1 MPNKVSSLYIHIPFC
16 RSKCAYC
23 DFFSVTEDADSSY
36 LKALSNEISYYA
48 DYYGVD
54 EWQTVYIGGGTPS
67 LLKPEHIDFLMNA
80 VKKSSRNGID
90 AGAEVTIEANPAD
103 ITEEF
108 LDTLIKN
115 GINRLSL
122 GVQCLDG
129 GVLRTLG
136 RRADAEC
143 TEKALQLIKEKW
155 LAEKRRFSVDFI
167 SGLPGLSDS
176 EFIRGMEKTL
186 SYGPDHVS
194 LYSLMLEEGTPL
206 FSAVESGK
214 VPYSEEASDRQWFA
228 GRDLLKRNGFAQYE
242 VSNFAKP
249 GYESR
254 HNTVYWHLDDYIGCG
269 AGACGTVSAG
279 GSALASDFASG
290 RNSASAGAS
299 SLAAGSGDSALM
311 GGSQSAGDSAD
322 AGALE
327 DCSSLAGCSALVG
340 DSSMAGDSAL
350 AGGSKSADGT
360 ALAGGSS
367 LAAAK
372 RWNNNP
378 DVKAYVDY
386 WLNTGGEAGR
396 QDAGERGVRG
406 RNEAE
411 WPCTVVFLDAET
423 RQFEFLMMGLRL
435 REGVSSAEFKR
446 RFPECGKSLEEII
459 GYKDGLFRKWM
470 TDGLAAELFPQRY
483 ALTEDGIMLLNRFLE
498 ELEL

>member
-48 DYYGVD
+48 DYYSVD

-67 LLKPEHIDFLMNA
+67 LLKLEQIDFLMNA
-80 VKKSSRNGID
+80 VKKNCRNGIA

-108 LDTLIKN
+108 LDTLSKN

-129 GVLRTLG
+129 GVLSTLG

-167 SGLPGLSDS
+167 SGLPGLTDS

-186 SYGPDHVS
+186 YYGPDHVS

-214 VPYSEEASDRQWFA
+214 VLYSEEASDRQWFA

-279 GSALASDFASG
+279 SSALAGDLALASDFASG
-290 RNSASAGAS
+290 RNSASAV
-299 SLAAGSGDSALM
+299 
-311 GGSQSAGDSAD
+311 GSQSAGDSAD

-327 DCSSLAGCSALVG
+327 DCS
-340 DSSMAGDSAL
+340 AL
-350 AGGSKSADGT
+350 ADTT

-386 WLNTGGEAGR
+386 WLNAGGEAGR

-411 WPCTVVFLDAET
+411 RPCTVELLDAET

-459 GYKDGLFRKWM
+459 GYKDGLFGKWM
-470 TDGLAAELFPQRY
+470 NDGLAAELFPQRY

>member
-23 DFFSVTEDADSSY
+23 DFFSITEDADSSY

-67 LLKPEHIDFLMNA
+67 LLKPEQIVFLMNA
-80 VKKSSRNGID
+80 VKKSCRNGIA

-103 ITEEF
+103 ITGEF
-108 LDTLIKN
+108 LDTLIKS

-143 TEKALQLIKEKW
+143 TEKALQLIKELW
-155 LAEKRRFSVDFI
+155 TAEKRRFSVDFI
-167 SGLPGLSDS
+167 SGLPGLLDS
-176 EFIRGMEKTL
+176 EFINGMEKTL

-194 LYSLMLEEGTPL
+194 LYSLMLEEETPL

-228 GRDLLKRNGFAQYE
+228 GRDLLKRNGFLQYE

-269 AGACGTVSAG
+269 AGACGTVTAG
-279 GSALASDFASG
+279 SG
-290 RNSASAGAS
+290 ISASASGLDGCSSVSDDS
-299 SLAAGSGDSALM
+299 SLVAA
-311 GGSQSAGDSAD
+311 
-322 AGALE
+322 
-327 DCSSLAGCSALVG
+327 V
-340 DSSMAGDSAL
+340 
-350 AGGSKSADGT
+350 
-360 ALAGGSS
+360 
-367 LAAAK
+367 

-378 DVKAYVDY
+378 NVKAYVDY
-386 WLNTGGEAGR
+386 WLKDR
-396 QDAGERGVRG
+396 DACGHSDAER
-406 RNEAE
+406 
-411 WPCTVVFLDAET
+411 PCTVEFLDAET
-423 RQFEFLMMGLRL
+423 RQFEFFMMGLRL

-446 RFPECGKSLEEII
+446 RFPDCGKSLEEII
-459 GYKDGLFRKWM
+459 GYEDGLFRKWM
-470 TDGLAAELFPQRY
+470 DEGLAAEFFPQQY

>member
-23 DFFSVTEDADSSY
+23 DFFSITENADVSY

-48 DYYGVD
+48 DYYSVD

-67 LLKPEHIDFLMNA
+67 LLKSEQIVFLMDA
-80 VKKSSRNGID
+80 VKKSCRNGIA

-103 ITEEF
+103 ITGEF
-108 LDTLIKN
+108 LDTLIKS

-143 TEKALQLIKEKW
+143 TENALQLIKELW
-155 LAEKRRFSVDFI
+155 TVEKRRFSVDFI
-167 SGLPGLSDS
+167 SGLPGLTDS
-176 EFIRGMEKTL
+176 EFINGMEKTL

-206 FSAVESGK
+206 FSAVQSGK

-228 GRDLLKRNGFAQYE
+228 GRDLLKRNGFSQYE

-269 AGACGTVSAG
+269 AGACGTVTAGSGIPASAG
-279 GSALASDFASG
+279 YSSLASGLASEKNSARASG
-290 RNSASAGAS
+290 SSLVGISASASGLDGCS
-299 SLAAGSGDSALM
+299 SVSDDSAL
-311 GGSQSAGDSAD
+311 
-322 AGALE
+322 
-327 DCSSLAGCSALVG
+327 V
-340 DSSMAGDSAL
+340 
-350 AGGSKSADGT
+350 
-360 ALAGGSS
+360 
-367 LAAAK
+367 AAV

-378 DVKAYVDY
+378 NVKAYVDY
-386 WLNTGGEAGR
+386 WLNA
-396 QDAGERGVRG
+396 A
-406 RNEAE
+406 NEADRKKAGARE
-411 WPCTVVFLDAET
+411 ACGHSGAERPCTVELLDAET

-446 RFPECGKSLEEII
+446 RFPDCGKSLEEII
-459 GYKDGLFRKWM
+459 GYEDGLFRKWM
-470 TDGLAAELFPQRY
+470 DEGLAAELFPKQY

>member
-23 DFFSVTEDADSSY
+23 DFFSVTEDADSAY

-48 DYYGVD
+48 DYYSVD

-67 LLKPEHIDFLMNA
+67 LLKPEQIDFLMDA
-80 VKKSSRNGID
+80 VKKSCRNGI
-90 AGAEVTIEANPAD
+90 AAEAEVTIEANPAD
-103 ITEEF
+103 ITEDF

-122 GVQCLDG
+122 GVQCMNG

-167 SGLPGLSDS
+167 SGLPGLTDS
-176 EFIRGMEKTL
+176 EFISGMEKTL

-214 VPYSEEASDRQWFA
+214 VTYSEEASDRQWFA

-279 GSALASDFASG
+279 SSALAGDFASE
-290 RNSASAGAS
+290 RNSASAG
-299 SLAAGSGDSALM
+299 GSALVVDSA
-311 GGSQSAGDSAD
+311 GAGISDNACDSAD
-322 AGALE
+322 AGARE

-340 DSSMAGDSAL
+340 DSALSGDSKSV
-350 AGGSKSADGT
+350 GGF
-360 ALAGGSS
+360 S

-386 WLNTGGEAGR
+386 WLNAGGEACR
-396 QDAGERGVRG
+396 QDAGECGECG
-406 RNEAE
+406 RSEAE
-411 WPCTVVFLDAET
+411 RPCTVELLDAET

-470 TDGLAAELFPQRY
+470 NEGLAAELFPQRY

-498 ELEL
+498 ELE